1 MVILCFRNDWNQ
13 MTYYI
18 YTLRVQIHVITSY
31 GSLRA
36 HLYNCTCNKKNI
48 ITIFWKLLIILQYL
62 AFENKSLLV
71 RGYILRNEWYDT
83 VHCKTVHS
91 KKTAWLNLVCTN
103 VNHHAL
109 FRKRNENVWYGA
121 SQPNEETGNL
131 CNLYFNDMQ
140 KMTSL
145 FKYFYSNGK
154 AIILGTFSTS

>member
-1 MVILCFRNDWNQ
+1 MVPCMHICI
-13 MTYYI
+13 TE
-18 YTLRVQIHVITSY
+18 HVI
-31 GSLRA
+31 
-36 HLYNCTCNKKNI
+36 KNI

-91 KKTAWLNLVCTN
+91 KKTAWLNIVCTN

-154 AIILGTFSTS
+154 AIILGTFSSS